1 MPNERLTRAAV
12 TTGRRTV
19 EFCELPVPDLG
30 EGDGLLA
37 VEAVGICGSD
47 VVSFDRADEPV
58 RVMGHETVGRIAE
71 ATPSAMSRWGARPGD
86 RVLLEEYLPCGHCRF
101 CRSAE
106 FRFCLESDPA
116 ATPGALRYGTTGL
129 AVAPGLWGGFSE
141 LQYLHPR
148 TVLHHVPESL
158 PADVATM
165 ALPVANGYEW
175 AYRSGGVGPGSAVV
189 VIGPGQQGL
198 GCVLAARIA
207 GASVIVAVGL
217 ERDGARLAAAKSL
230 GATHTIVSGPD
241 LVEQVLAATGGEG
254 ADVVVNTASGKSAVF
269 NDAVAMLRKSGR
281 LVLPVR
287 EKLRQDGVDLG
298 AVGRK
303 CLIVIGM
310 RGHSF
315 AAVES
320 AIAILQDNLELVRPL
335 ATMTV
340 PLERVADAILST
352 GGTGPIPDVIHA
364 TVAVAPADQS
374 TSEA

>member
-1 MPNERLTRAAV
+1 VPNKRLTRAAV

-19 EFCELPVPDLG
+19 EFRELPVPDLT

-47 VVSFDRADEPV
+47 AISFDREDEPA
-58 RVMGHETVGRIAE
+58 RVMGHETVGVIAE
-71 ATPSAMSRWGARPGD
+71 ATASAVARWGAAPGD

-129 AVAPGLWGGFSE
+129 TVAPGLWGGFSQ

-148 TVLHHVPESL
+148 TVLHHVPDSL
-158 PADVATM
+158 PSDVATM

-175 AYRSGGVGPGSAVV
+175 AYLSGGVGPGSAVV

-198 GCVLAARIA
+198 GCVLCSRIA

-217 ERDGARLAAAKSL
+217 ERDGARLEAAKSL
-230 GATHTIVSGPD
+230 GATHTMVSGPG
-241 LVEQVLAATGGEG
+241 LVDQVLAATGGEG
-254 ADVVVNTASGKSAVF
+254 ADVVVNAASGTSAVF
-269 NDAVAMLRKSGR
+269 NDSVAMLRKSGR
-281 LVLPVR
+281 LVQPVR
-287 EKLRQDGVDLG
+287 DRRPQDGVDLG
-298 AVGRK
+298 AVSRK
-303 CLIVIGM
+303 CLTVVGM

-315 AAVES
+315 AAVET
-320 AIAILQDNLELVRPL
+320 AIGILQDHLELVRPL

-340 PLERVADAILST
+340 PYDRVADAILST
-352 GGTGPIPDVIHA
+352 GGDGPVSDVIHA
-364 TVAVAPADQS
+364 TVTVAQP
-374 TSEA
+374 

>member
-19 EFCELPVPDLG
+19 EFRELPVPALG
-30 EGDGLLA
+30 DADGLLA

-71 ATPSAMSRWGARPGD
+71 ATPAAIARWGARPGD

-175 AYRSGGVGPGSAVV
+175 AYRAGGAGPGSAVV

-198 GCVLAARIA
+198 GCVLASRIA

-217 ERDGARLAAAKSL
+217 DRDGARLAAAKSL

-241 LVEQVLAATGGEG
+241 VVEQVLAATGGEG
-254 ADVVVNTASGKSAVF
+254 ADVVINTASGKSAVF

-287 EKLRQDGVDLG
+287 EKPRQDGVDLG

-303 CLIVIGM
+303 CLTVIGM

-315 AAVES
+315 AAVEA

-340 PLERVADAILST
+340 PLDRVADAIRST
-352 GGTGPIPDVIHA
+352 GGTGSVPDVIHA
-364 TVAVAPADQS
+364 TVTIRKA
-374 TSEA
+374 